1 MRQRRD
7 KIQSD
12 AATGAVLQGSGGMPA
27 DAFVVHGKR
36 NPENGIRRWAKSEY
50 AEVAKNTLY
59 PNGVPANLSD
69 NNATRSGSSAYAAAG
84 LASTLGIDTSTLAKR
99 NHGLFDAGAVYQ
111 MTIGER
117 LPVVVAHDEAGVQ
130 FLDSPRR
137 RKPANHHHL
146 LATSHKSKAITIPIA
161 MPSMLFMRSL
171 RVQVSRASSMPPIVL
186 CLALHSRRNPI

>member
-36 NPENGIRRWAKSEY
+36 NPEGGIRRWAKSEY

-69 NNATRSGSSAYAAAG
+69 NNATRSGSSAYAAAPISR
-84 LASTLGIDTSTLAKR
+84 ASVDTWRRHFA
-99 NHGLFDAGAVYQ
+99 
-111 MTIGER
+111 
-117 LPVVVAHDEAGVQ
+117 Q